1 MMHELLPDMKQI
13 IKILWAH
20 KLMTKA
26 QRMQM
31 KVQKQRKY
39 CAQQQNMMHELP
51 PDIKKHQNTVGTQA
65 NDESTKNANESAKA
79 TKVLRTIW

>member
-20 KLMTKA
+20 ELVTKA

-51 PDIKKHQNTVGTQA
+51 DIKTSKYCGNT
-65 NDESTKNANESAKA
+65 S
-79 TKVLRTIW
+79 